1 MGKRTGAE
9 VGVAAV
15 SRGDHIHPQLQRF
28 RHAAAEA
35 FRSVQGEPLSW
46 PQGLGPAEMTWAT
59 DAGDTHDLQR
69 PHDLQP

>member
-15 SRGDHIHPQLQRF
+15 IRSDDIHPQLQGF
-28 RHAAAEA
+28 RHAPTEA
-35 FRSVQGEPLSW
+35 FRSVQGDLSR
-46 PQGLGPAEMTWAT
+46 GPKDLAPGEVTWAT
-59 DAGDTHDLQR
+59 EATNTDDLQS